1 MRRRA
6 DWWLILL
13 VIAAEVAFVG
23 GLPRLVV
30 RPPVQGVL
38 GALVAGSG
46 GYVAADLLFGLVPL
60 LLVVGLCI
68 FGVGSMPPATVGWV
82 WRQAWPALLVGI
94 GVWIVLQLVLAVT
107 ALLGG
112 HGLALAPAW
121 RDRGIGYL
129 LGALLGQVL
138 GIALHEETV
147 YRGFLFPQLAAK
159 LTDLGRASALILG
172 AIISQLLY
180 ALGQMGDLLVFH
192 PPGDRGPAF
201 DLLGFLLLGLWFVV
215 CYMVTENLF
224 VCVVLHALMNQPAA
238 LVQASPATT
247 QIALY
252 ALTILLLS
260 IWGPLEVVVQGRPK
274 ALAVPIQEVEDL
286 IPQ

>member
-13 VIAAEVAFVG
+13 VIAVEVALVG
-23 GLPRLVV
+23 GLPRLFERPVV
-30 RPPVQGVL
+30 QEIMRAV
-38 GALVAGSG
+38 AAGSG
-46 GYVAADLLFGLVPL
+46 GLVSAELFFGLLPL
-60 LLVVGLCI
+60 LLVVGLCML
-68 FGVGSMPPATVGWV
+68 GVGGMSAATIGWV
-82 WRQAWPALLVGI
+82 GRKVWPALLVGV
-94 GVWIVLQLVLAVT
+94 GVWIVLQASLAVV
-107 ALLGG
+107 ALVGG

-121 RDRGIGYL
+121 RGRGIGYL
-129 LGALLGQVL
+129 LGALLGQVF

-159 LTDLGRASALILG
+159 LTDLGRATALILG
-172 AIISQLLY
+172 AIISQLLF
-180 ALGQMGDLLVFH
+180 ALGQMGDLLVSH

-224 VCVVLHALMNQPAA
+224 VCVVLHALMNQSAM
-238 LVQASPATT
+238 LVQASPGTT

-274 ALAVPIQEVEDL
+274 ALAVPIPEVEDL
-286 IPQ
+286 IPS